1 MATACMF
8 HFNRA
13 IDSGNG
19 LMLDDF
25 SADKALFAGAG
36 KLCPEHVKTF
46 YAMKRIE
53 INRHFMSKEAY
64 GKARITGEL
73 KDFNPVTL
81 VLVSGTDRELV
92 WDHLVRDYHYLGY
105 QKLLGHRLKYLAFI
119 NNEPVAALS
128 WSAPAL
134 KLAPR
139 DCFIGWSVEQRRR
152 HLKQVAGNSRF
163 LVMPWVRI
171 PNMAS
176 HVLGL
181 NIARLP
187 LDWQQHFNDRLL
199 LLETFVDGRFHEG
212 TCYKASNW
220 LYLGQTH
227 GSTKQGKGYR
237 YHGSRKE
244 IFLYIVDPEFRNI
257 IGCRQRPAPLPYRP
271 PQTKMKVEELTML
284 LEHCRWHSGISADF
298 DLDQEDVKTMAQ
310 ELVAFHEEFHDCY
323 GRIEHHRLGLAY
335 LSGLMSDSPAKSAEP
350 IALEFLDQK
359 SVRPIQMFLKNYKW
373 DHLAMQHTH
382 QRMLAPL
389 IASPGG
395 MITVDPSEFPKK
407 GKESVGVAR
416 QYCGNLGK
424 VDNCQ
429 SGVFVG
435 YTSEKGYGLLACRL
449 YMPEKWFTEEQKK
462 RRTANLVPE
471 DLFFETKQE
480 IALNLVDDV
489 MATGLFPAK
498 WLGADA
504 SFGRDLEFLNSLPE
518 TLTYF
523 VSIPS
528 DIQVFTKKPRT
539 GLPPYKGRGRR
550 PSKICVLPGEPQ
562 PQTVNQIAKSNRITW
577 KPVVVA
583 EGAKGPIVAKVALMR
598 IYLSRDGLPEGD
610 EQWLFLRKNAD
621 GQVKFAISNAPKDI
635 SMAELIKASTM
646 RWPIEQCFN
655 EGKDQVGMD
664 YYEHRSWPA
673 WHRHMTFVFL
683 ALHFLLRMRLH
694 FKKKSAVVASSGSAA
709 LIRNVATQ
717 VAISGSS
724 NGNCSIPPQT
734 KSGCLQIAPK
744 EAS

>member
-1 MATACMF
+1 MF
-8 HFNRA
+8 DN
-13 IDSGNG
+13 
-19 LMLDDF
+19 F
-25 SADKALFAGAG
+25 SAAKTLLAVVGG
-36 KLCPEHVKTF
+36 ICPEHVSTF
-46 YAMKRIE
+46 YTMKRSE
-53 INRHFMSKEAY
+53 INQHFMPEDPYRKTQ
-64 GKARITGEL
+64 ITGRL
-73 KDFNPVTL
+73 KDFSPISL
-81 VLVSGTDRELV
+81 DLVSGTDWELV
-92 WDHLVRDYHYLGY
+92 WDQLVRDYHYLGY

-119 NNEPVAALS
+119 NNRPVAALS

-134 KLAPR
+134 KLAAR
-139 DCFIGWSVEQRRR
+139 DCYIGWSVEQRRR
-152 HLKQVAGNSRF
+152 HLKQIAGNSRF

-181 NIARLP
+181 NIASLP
-187 LDWQQHFNDRLL
+187 LDWQQHFKDRLL

-220 LYLGQTH
+220 LHIGQTH

-244 IFLYIVDPEFRNI
+244 IYLYIIDSEFRNI
-257 IGCRQRPAPLPYRP
+257 ISCRQQPAPLPHRP
-271 PQTKMKVEELTML
+271 PQTKMKLEELTML
-284 LEHCRWHSGISADF
+284 LEHCRWHPEISADF
-298 DLDQEDVKTMAQ
+298 DLDQEDVKAMAE
-310 ELVAFHEEFHDCY
+310 ELVAFHEAFHSCY

-359 SVRPIQMFLKNYKW
+359 SVRSVQMFMKNYKW
-373 DHLAMQHTH
+373 DHVAMQDTH

-389 IASPGG
+389 IASPDG

-435 YTSEKGYGLLACRL
+435 YTSDKGYGLLACRL
-449 YMPEKWFTEEQKK
+449 YMPEGWFTEEQKK

-471 DLFFETKQE
+471 NLIFETKQQ
-480 IALNLVDDV
+480 IALKLVDDV

-518 TLTYF
+518 TLSYF

-528 DIQVFTKKPRT
+528 DTQVFIEKPRT

-550 PSKICVLPGEPQ
+550 PTKICVLPGQPQ
-562 PQTVNQIAKSNRITW
+562 PQTVAQIAKSNRVSW

-583 EGAKGPIVAKVALMR
+583 EGAKGPIIAKVARMR
-598 IYLSRDGLPEGD
+598 IYLSRDGLPEAD

-621 GQVKFAISNAPKDI
+621 GQVKFAISNAPKNI

-673 WHRHMTFVFL
+673 WHRHMAFVFL

-694 FKKKSAVVASSGSAA
+694 FKKKSAVDASSGSAA
-709 LIRNVATQ
+709 FIRNVATQ
-717 VAISGSS
+717 IPIGRSS
-724 NGNCSIPPQT
+724 NGNSSIPPQT
-734 KSGCLQIAPK
+734 KSGCI
-744 EAS
+744 

>member
-1 MATACMF
+1 MV
-8 HFNRA
+8 HFDRA
-13 IDSGNG
+13 IDSGYG
-19 LMLDDF
+19 LMFDILF
-25 SADKALFAGAG
+25 TAKLLFAGVG
-36 KLCPEHVKTF
+36 GICPENVSAF
-46 YAMKRIE
+46 YTIKRSE
-53 INRHFMSKEAY
+53 INRYSMPEDPYMKS
-64 GKARITGEL
+64 RITGEL
-73 KDFNPVTL
+73 KDFSPIKL
-81 VLVSGTDRELV
+81 DLVSGTDWELV
-92 WDHLVRDYHYLGY
+92 WDQLVRDYHYLGY

-119 NNEPVAALS
+119 DKRPVAALS

-134 KLAPR
+134 KLAAR
-139 DCFIGWSVEQRRR
+139 DCYIGWSVEQRRR
-152 HLKQVAGNSRF
+152 HLKQIAGNSRF
-163 LVMPWVRI
+163 LVMPRVRI

-187 LDWQQHFNDRLL
+187 LDWQQHFKDRLL
-199 LLETFVDGRFHEG
+199 LLETFVDGRFYEG

-220 LYLGQTH
+220 LHIGQTH

-244 IFLYIVDPEFRNI
+244 IFLYVIDPEFRKI
-257 IGCRQRPAPLPYRP
+257 IGCHQQPAPLPYRP

-284 LEHCRWHSGISADF
+284 LEHCRWHPGISADF
-298 DLDQEDVKTMAQ
+298 DLDQEDVKTMAK
-310 ELVAFHEEFHDCY
+310 EIVAFHEAFHDCY
-323 GRIEHHRLGLAY
+323 GRVEHHRLGLAY

-359 SVRPIQMFLKNYKW
+359 SVRSVQMFMKSYKW
-373 DHLAMQHTH
+373 DHLAMQDTH

-389 IASPGG
+389 IASPDG

-407 GKESVGVAR
+407 GNESAGVAR
-416 QYCGNLGK
+416 QYCGNPGK

-435 YTSEKGYGLLACRL
+435 YTSDKGYGLPACRL
-449 YMPEKWFTEEQKK
+449 YMPESWFTEEQKK

-471 DLFFETKQE
+471 DLVFETKQQ
-480 IALNLVDDV
+480 IALKLIDDV
-489 MATGLFPAK
+489 MATGLFPTK

-518 TLTYF
+518 TLSYF

-528 DIQVFTKKPRT
+528 DTQVFIKKPKT

-550 PSKICVLPGEPQ
+550 PTKICVLPGQPQ
-562 PQTVNQIAKSNRITW
+562 PKTVAQLAKSSRISW
-577 KPVVVA
+577 KPVAVA
-583 EGAKGPIVAKVALMR
+583 EGAKGPIIAKVARMR
-598 IYLSRDGLPEGD
+598 IYLSRDGLPEAD

-664 YYEHRSWPA
+664 DYEHRSWPA
-673 WHRHMTFVFL
+673 WHRHMIFVFL

-694 FKKKSAVVASSGSAA
+694 FKKKSAVDASSGSEAF
-709 LIRNVATQ
+709 IRNVTTQ
-717 VAISGSS
+717 VSISRSS
-724 NGNCSIPPQT
+724 NGNSSIPPQT
-734 KSGCLQIAPK
+734 KSGCI
-744 EAS
+744 